1 MEGYDETGKRI
12 GHFEDMSDL
21 DPRIFPSDN
30 LVIIYGRCTHLCCIP
45 GLAASIKF
53 IH

>member
-21 DPRIFPSDN
+21 DLEYSP
-30 LVIIYGRCTHLCCIP
+30 LTT
-45 GLAASIKF
+45 
-53 IH
+53 